1 MREAE
6 TILGIIRERGR
17 QKLPLEDIYR
27 QLYNGDLYLRA
38 YSRLYR
44 NHGATTPGAT
54 NETVDGMALTKIEAI
69 IAVVREERYQWTPV
83 RRTLIPKK
91 SGKLRALGLPTWS
104 DKLLQEVI
112 RSILEAYYEPQFSQH
127 SHGFRPGR
135 GCHTALDEIMRHWRG
150 TKWYVEGDI
159 SRCFDS
165 LDHQVLL
172 SILSEKLHDHRFL
185 RLISNLLKAGYLED
199 WKYHATLS
207 GVPQG
212 GVVSPVLSNVYL
224 DRLDQ
229 FVEQVLLSTYN
240 YGDRRR
246 PNPPY
251 MVLLN
256 VARRK
261 RITGEHKE
269 ARKLRQQAQQM
280 PARDPDDP
288 DFRRLWYLRYADDW
302 LLGLSGPREEAE
314 RIKVQLSEFL
324 RDELKLELSQ
334 EKTLIT
340 NARTEAAR
348 FLGYEIVNQ
357 DADDKQCRKVKR
369 RCINGVPG
377 LKVPVDVIREKCS
390 KYMRHGKPIQRAER
404 LNDTDFSII
413 AQYQAEYRGVVQYYL
428 KAFNVHRLWRLQ
440 RVMKLSLAKTL
451 ADKHRISV
459 REVIRKYQTTVPTP
473 HGRLKALEIIVQRG
487 EDQEPLVA
495 RFGGIELRRQKDAVI
510 NDRPPEIYSSLRSE
524 IVQRLLA
531 DQCELCGSENN
542 CEVHHVRKLA
552 DLDRSGE
559 KEKPLW
565 VKRMAA
571 RRRKTLVVCQE
582 CHKEIHRERSTRHQ
596 STAQIT
602 GEPT

>member
-1 MREAE
+1 MRNAE

-17 QKLPLEDIYR
+17 QKLPLEEIYR
-27 QLYNGDLYLRA
+27 QLYNRDLYLRA

-44 NHGATTPGAT
+44 NDGAMTPGAT
-54 NETVDGMALTKIEAI
+54 SETVDGMALAKIDTI
-69 IAVVREERYQWTPV
+69 ITVLREERYQWTPV
-83 RRTLIPKK
+83 RRTMIPKK

-135 GCHTALDEIMRHWRG
+135 GCHTALDEITRRWRG
-150 TKWYVEGDI
+150 VKWYVEGDI

-165 LDHQVLL
+165 LDHQVML
-172 SILSEKLHDHRFL
+172 SILSEKLHDNRFL
-185 RLISNLLKAGYLED
+185 RLLTNLFKAGYLED

-212 GVVSPVLSNVYL
+212 GVVSPVLSNIYL
-224 DRLDQ
+224 DRLDK
-229 FVEQVLLSTYN
+229 FVEQVLLPTYN

-251 MVLLN
+251 MALLN
-256 VARRK
+256 AARRK
-261 RITGEHKE
+261 RIAGEREE
-269 ARKLRQQAQQM
+269 ARKLRQEAQQM
-280 PARDPDDP
+280 PARDPVDP

-302 LLGLSGPREEAE
+302 LLGFSGPREEAE
-314 RIKVQLSEFL
+314 QIKVQLSEFL

-340 NARTEAAR
+340 NARSEAAR

-357 DADDKQCRKVKR
+357 DADDKHCRKVKR

-390 KYMRHGKPIQRAER
+390 KYMRRGKPIHRPER
-404 LNDTDFSII
+404 LNDTAFSII

-428 KAFNVHRLWRLQ
+428 KAFNVHRLWRFH

-451 ADKHRISV
+451 SNKHRISV

-473 HGRLKALEIIVQRG
+473 HGRLKALEIVVRRG
-487 EDQEPLVA
+487 ENKEPMVA
-495 RFGGIELRRQKDAVI
+495 RFGGIELRRQKDAVV
-510 NDRPPEIYSSLRSE
+510 NDRPPEVYNSLRSE

-552 DLDRSGE
+552 DLDRPGQ

-565 VKRMAA
+565 VKRMAS
-571 RRRKTLVVCQE
+571 RRRKTLVVCLK
-582 CHKEIHRERSTRHQ
+582 CHEDIHRERTSRHK
-596 STAQIT
+596 SMA
-602 GEPT
+602 